1 MASRSNS
8 STNRL
13 NQRLPGGAVNR
24 PQNHVLP
31 GASKTKLRRDVGP
44 HDMGSDAM
52 TTDNKVV
59 LFVDVL
65 GFAALTESYPLD
77 VDRCMVGDRPLDYQF
92 SEIFSEAFKSPRN
105 ELAHTF
111 SGFHH
116 SLRSILY
123 YARMWHHLTAITFSD
138 SVFVATTHAYEAV
151 NIVIDL
157 LQTLMPQKIPVR
169 MGIAYGTFAAI
180 RFRSDITPDSG
191 DHAAQFLGTA
201 VVRAHATETCGIKG
215 LRILLH
221 PSVMPLLKDVLHKPM
236 SIGGRSYPLRYLEC
250 SEKERLNKACV
261 LNEIDYWHLPPT
273 REAEAWRGLQDM
285 WNKAPLSEVEHY
297 EVTAEA
303 INRMRIAKGHEPLKK
318 LSRRTLP

>member
-1 MASRSNS
+1 MSRDP
-8 STNRL
+8 T
-13 NQRLPGGAVNR
+13 
-24 PQNHVLP
+24 
-31 GASKTKLRRDVGP
+31 
-44 HDMGSDAM
+44 

-59 LFVDVL
+59 LFADVL

-77 VDRCMVGDRPLDYQF
+77 VDRCMVGDRPLDYEFREIFREEPNSSRDELARTF
-92 SEIFSEAFKSPRN
+92 SE
-105 ELAHTF
+105 
-111 SGFHH
+111 FHR

-151 NIVIDL
+151 NIAIDL
-157 LQTLMPQKIPVR
+157 LQTLMQQKIPVR

-215 LRILLH
+215 LRILIH
-221 PSVMPLLKDVLHKPM
+221 PSVMPLLKDDLHKPM
-236 SIGGRSYPLRYLEC
+236 SIGGRFYPLRYLEC
-250 SEKERLNKACV
+250 SEKERPNKACV
-261 LNEIDYWHLPPT
+261 LNEIDYWHSPPT
-273 REAEAWRGLQDM
+273 KEAEAWRGLQAM

-297 EVTAEA
+297 EATAEA
-303 INRMRIAKGHEPLKK
+303 INRMRITKGHAPLTK
-318 LSRRTLP
+318 LRRRTLP